1 MKTDFINNFVINP
14 NIQIKLTDWDPDFT
28 GEIDKNYAEN
38 LLDTDLKNQMSE
50 LQYKLFADKNQALLI
65 VLQGIDASGKD
76 STIRHVMN
84 AFNPQSCKVVSFK
97 KPNEEEISH
106 DYLWRIHRYI
116 PAKGEIVIFNRSH
129 YEAVIDDR
137 VHKLIPEDIW
147 SKRYNQINEFEIY
160 LFENNVKIIKL
171 FFHISKEGQK
181 KKLQNRINDPR
192 KQWKFSE
199 EDILD
204 RRLWDQYTIAQEEML
219 SKCSSKNIPWYI
231 IPSDNKWFRNF
242 AVAKIIINALDNMK
256 LEFPKAKIDLSK
268 IFIYD

>member
-1 MKTDFINNFVINP
+1 
-14 NIQIKLTDWDPDFT
+14 
-28 GEIDKNYAEN
+28 
-38 LLDTDLKNQMSE
+38 
-50 LQYKLFADKNQALLI
+50 
-65 VLQGIDASGKD
+65 
-76 STIRHVMN
+76 
-84 AFNPQSCKVVSFK
+84 
-97 KPNEEEISH
+97 
-106 DYLWRIHRYI
+106 
-116 PAKGEIVIFNRSH
+116 
-129 YEAVIDDR
+129 EA
-137 VHKLIPEDIW
+137 IW

-171 FFHISKEGQK
+171 FFHISKEEQK